1 MENQAQILLESR
13 AEEAQE
19 MPDKHPP
26 IFVRWGSLFFAFNL
40 SVLLAVCYFVE
51 YPDIVEASFKLTSTN
66 APKPLFA
73 KVNGKLEKLLTSEA
87 SSVKIGTILAF
98 LESTAS
104 HEQVLR
110 LERQLLVLQTS
121 FTNRSTSELAAFQKH
136 QFNNLGE
143 LQPHYQTFRNT
154 YQQYL
159 AFLVQGF
166 YPRKLTLLEN
176 ELTDQAQVYDNVEKQ
191 KTLYVHDLNLAQED
205 FAVQQKLAAQKTI
218 APLELKREESKLI
231 AKKMALQQI
240 DNTLLA
246 TAAAQNAK
254 QKEIME
260 LEKSVQDQH
269 EAFAQA
275 MNTLLS
281 SLQQWKSN
289 YLITS
294 PMDGYVHFSSFLQ
307 PNQTVKVG
315 QELFFITPAQGQNPS
330 SLFGEIYI
338 SQHNFGKI
346 MHGQRVLVK
355 FNGYPY
361 REFGQV
367 EGKLAF
373 ISQVPVG
380 DSVFLGKVTL
390 PKGLITNYQKRLVYK
405 EGMTARAEIITRP
418 RSLFE
423 AFVVGKF

>member
-1 MENQAQILLESR
+1 MESQAQILLEPR

-19 MPDKHPP
+19 MLDKRPP
-26 IFVRWGSLFFAFNL
+26 VFVRWGSLFFAFSL

-51 YPDIVEASFKLTSTN
+51 YPDVVEASFKLTSTN

-87 SSVKIGTILAF
+87 SSVKTGTILAF

-110 LERQLLVLQTS
+110 LEKQLLVLQTA
-121 FTNRSTSELAAFQKH
+121 FTTRSTSELAAFQKH

-154 YQQYL
+154 YEQYL
-159 AFLVQGF
+159 AFLVEGF
-166 YPRKLTLLEN
+166 YPRKLTLLNN

-191 KTLYVHDLNLAQED
+191 KTLYEHDLKLAQED

-240 DNTLLA
+240 ANTLLT

-269 EAFAQA
+269 ETFAQA

-289 YLITS
+289 YVVTS

-307 PNQTVKVG
+307 PNQMVKVG
-315 QELFFITPAQGQNPS
+315 QELFFITPAQGPKPLITFWRNIHWSTQLWQNNARAAGACQVQWLSLPRIWPSGRQTCLCISSTCGGFFRGGSDFDQSNNLVSRILPKFRNTAMICKS
-330 SLFGEIYI
+330 SL
-338 SQHNFGKI
+338 STVQ
-346 MHGQRVLVK
+346 
-355 FNGYPY
+355 
-361 REFGQV
+361 
-367 EGKLAF
+367 
-373 ISQVPVG
+373 S
-380 DSVFLGKVTL
+380 
-390 PKGLITNYQKRLVYK
+390 
-405 EGMTARAEIITRP
+405 
-418 RSLFE
+418 
-423 AFVVGKF
+423 